1 MNSREKELL
10 QVIDTVIRKN
20 YIREMLDS
28 MVVGVEKKLAGEDN
42 ALMAWEPVP
51 LYLYGEKFPDTI
63 LSSWIFIL
71 RAGATTGAERHPN
84 SHQRVMSY
92 RGNGDLQVRSKDRWK
107 SNLLVSDLE
116 AELESRWASIPTNVW
131 HQVVVPEKNWAVVSF
146 HTVVAEELIEERPD
160 PIDESLTHRRLYLD
174 KN

>member
-1 MNSREKELL
+1 MDRREKELL
-10 QVIDTVIRKN
+10 LAIDTVVRKN
-20 YIREMLDS
+20 YVWEMLDS
-28 MVVGVEKKLAGEDN
+28 IVAGVEQKLAGEDN

-84 SHQRVMSY
+84 SCQRMISY
-92 RGNGDLQVRSKDRWK
+92 RGNGDIQVWSRDRWR

-116 AELESRWASIPTNVW
+116 ADLESRWA
-131 HQVVVPEKNWAVVSF
+131 
-146 HTVVAEELIEERPD
+146 
-160 PIDESLTHRRLYLD
+160 
-174 KN
+174 